1 MADFKLDRIRFKW
14 KNQWSP
20 TTAYIKDEIVEYAGS
35 TYVCRVGHTSS
46 ASFDTDFGTLDQ
58 EVYITVGRNATDTA
72 NIYYFNGR
80 SGQENPQI
88 TLKKGLTYVFNQD
101 DLTNVYFPNA
111 NGTTPN
117 LHPMYFSKTAENGTL
132 ENGGFRFEDGV
143 KYYINHTE
151 VTGDNYDSNFQTA
164 HYREIRVTVPLD
176 ATPFFFYCN
185 YHSGMGNDFNV
196 SNEAVWEKQIDGQVY
211 KNDWTTGTIYDIG
224 DIVVYN
230 GYIYKC
236 VDKHTSTADLTL
248 GLESESRHWHIL
260 SEQDSYKGTWIN
272 NTRYRPNDVVKN
284 NATWYRCITGHTSS
298 ATILTGLEADIEKWE
313 IVFQAINYLQDHTAN
328 VNYKVNDIVKKGSS
342 IWKCVTQHVSASPT
356 NFPAELSNWNL
367 YLEGMEFENQWDEV
381 VEYQIGDVVDY
392 GGYGYRALVN
402 NVNVKP
408 QATDTATWQQ
418 VYENFDHKGDYNYDS
433 SQEYKVG
440 DVVRHNGYLYVA
452 ILDNEDLV
460 EPPSATHWE
469 VVVPGRQWRGQWAD
483 QTEYKLEDLATYG
496 SNTYICTVKHISTT
510 GKRPDTDSVTW
521 NLHAEGKTS
530 NVLTTRGDLITYT
543 NDAAKLNK
551 ERFARGNEGQV
562 LRVESTSI
570 DWQDLDLISDVFY
583 VHPDGIDNAERGKSL
598 NSPFKTI
605 KYACDYIESNPQYRD
620 KFNGQIVARGIMSYI
635 ANPGAIGTTA
645 PNFTTLINSTNPRT
659 SKRYWDLNGDSAIP
673 GSVNDVRQWVKYYN
687 KYIAGTSSVDVDTPT
702 VKAACDDLWNELN
715 RVFSTFSS
723 ETFVD
728 AIDYDSDTVNDPFGT
743 GTYAFKR
750 SERKNSTVIIK
761 TGVYSEELPISV
773 PEGCA
778 LVGDELRSTVVQP
791 EIGYESTKMFY
802 VRDASGIRNL
812 TMQGLF
818 DVLTVDNQY
827 FTKRPVNDA
836 AYVSL
841 DPGTG
846 PTDES
851 VWIKTRS
858 PYIQNVTTIG
868 TGCTGL
874 KIDGDLH
881 DGGNDS
887 IVANDFT
894 QVLSDGI
901 GVWCTNLGRTE
912 LVSVFT
918 YYNHIGYLAENGGKI
933 RGTNG
938 NNSYGKYGSVAEGVD
953 NTETPITASLNNRA
967 GQAIVN
973 NVVTDGNEVLTVE
986 YANAGEGYDTNT
998 TYTVTGA
1005 GSGAAASTSSTRD
1018 GGIFQV
1024 RLTGIGELSLGTGYL
1039 QLQGNAQDGGDL
1051 GLGTMK
1057 LSGADINT
1065 FANYNGMRI
1074 VIISGAGA
1082 GQYGYITAFDDSSKI
1097 ATIAKE
1103 LDDSAGWEHFTGV
1116 SIVQPD
1122 STSRYQIE
1130 PRVIVDDPTSGTTA
1144 FIRLAISGGGLNVF
1158 KIIEPGSGYVS
1169 STPPTITIIDPNK
1182 TAPGAW
1188 EVRIGDGVLAQPTWT
1203 SRGSNYVS
1211 AFVATVSGA
1220 GYADEYPIGSTINVT
1235 GLSLIPGPGANL
1247 EFTGTD
1253 TLFAVVEISNIT
1265 GTAPN
1270 FTATLAITP
1279 YLKSNTTQAHATGI
1293 TIRESYSQV
1302 RLTGHDFLDI
1312 GTGNIG
1318 ATEYPQRYITGF
1330 DSANEPSQPNEA
1342 VDSGGGRVFYTST
1355 DQDGNFR
1362 VGELFKVEQATGVI
1376 TLNAD
1381 DFQLS
1386 GLTELRLGGVSLGGT
1401 SAVVREFSTD
1411 GVLAANSDNI
1421 VPTQKALKTFIEAQI
1436 GGGGA
1441 DVVVSG
1447 LLAGQT
1453 NILNQDEISS
1463 PTGVVNFED
1472 QINFTDGVLGDMLK
1486 ATLFLNGNG

>member
-35 TYVCRVGHTSS
+35 TYVCRVGHTSA
-46 ASFDTDFGTLDQ
+46 ASFDIDFGTLDQ
-58 EVYITVGRNATDTA
+58 EVYVTVGRNAADTG
-72 NIYYFNGR
+72 NIYYFNGV
-80 SGQENPQI
+80 SGQLNPEI

-101 DLTNVYFPNA
+101 DQTNVYFPNA
-111 NGTTPN
+111 NGGTPN
-117 LHPMYFSKTAENGTL
+117 PHPMFFSKTEDGTL
-132 ENGGFRFEDGV
+132 VNSGFRFEDGV

-151 VTGDNYDSNFQTA
+151 VTGDNYVANFNTA
-164 HYREIRVTVPLD
+164 HYREIRITVPLD
-176 ATPFFFYCN
+176 ATPFFFYC
-185 YHSGMGNDFNV
+185 HFHTGMGNDFNV

-211 KNDWTTGTIYDIG
+211 KNDWTVGTIYDIG

-236 VDKHTSTADLTL
+236 INRHTSTSIFND
-248 GLESESRHWHIL
+248 GLESESQNWHII
-260 SEQDSYKGTWIN
+260 SEQDSYKGTWVN
-272 NTRYRPNDVVKN
+272 GTRYRPNDVVKN
-284 NATWYRCITGHTSS
+284 NATLYRCITGHVS
-298 ATILTGLEADIEKWE
+298 AATTDEGIELDLSKWE
-313 IVFQAINYLQDHTAN
+313 IAFQAFNYLQDHNAGI
-328 VNYKVNDIVKKGSS
+328 NYKVNDIVKKGSS
-342 IWKCVTQHVSASPT
+342 IWKCVTQHISASPP
-356 NFPAELSNWNL
+356 NFPSELSNWNL
-367 YLEGMEFENQWDEV
+367 YLEGMEFENQWDAV

-452 ILDNEDLV
+452 ILDNEDVV

-543 NDAAKLNK
+543 NDVAKLNK
-551 ERFARGNEGQV
+551 QRFARGNEGQV
-562 LRVESTSI
+562 LRVQSTGL
-570 DWQDLDLISDVFY
+570 DWQDLDLIADVFY
-583 VHPDGIDNAERGKSL
+583 VHPDGIDNPERGKSL
-598 NSPFKTI
+598 NSPYKTI
-605 KYACDYIESNPQYRD
+605 KYACDQIRANPTYRDSINYTAIDNALELSASANAQYATDAPNLKAVLESNNARTSNPYGD
-620 KFNGQIVARGIMSYI
+620 LSGSGAIVAGDAALWISWYEAFI
-635 ANPGAIGTTA
+635 DGTTTWSGTQA
-645 PNFTTLINSTNPRT
+645 QE
-659 SKRYWDLNGDSAIP
+659 D
-673 GSVNDVRQWVKYYN
+673 
-687 KYIAGTSSVDVDTPT
+687 AGR
-702 VKAACDDLWNELN
+702 DLWNQLN
-715 RVFSTFSS
+715 RTFDTWKN
-723 ETFVD
+723 ETFTQVGGL
-728 AIDYDSDTVNDPFGT
+728 GT
-743 GTYAFKR
+743 TFNAKVQTLK
-750 SERKNSTVIIK
+750 ESTVIVK
-761 TGVYSEELPISV
+761 TGIYKETLPIIV

-778 LVGDELRSTVVQP
+778 IVGDELRSTVIQP
-791 EIGYESTKMFY
+791 EEGYESTKMFY
-802 VRDASGIRNL
+802 VRNASGIRNL
-812 TMQGLF
+812 TMEGLF
-818 DVLTVDNQY
+818 DILTVDNAY
-827 FTKRPVNDA
+827 FTKRPVNDV

-881 DGGNDS
+881 NGGNDS

-967 GQAIVN
+967 GQAIVSD
-973 NVVTDGNEVLTVE
+973 VVTDGNQVLTVE
-986 YANAGEGYDTNT
+986 YANAGEGYDAST

-1005 GSGAAASTSSTRD
+1005 GTGAASTTANTRD
-1018 GGIFQV
+1018 GGIFQI
-1024 RLTGIGELSLGTGYL
+1024 RLTGTGLLPLGTGYL
-1039 QLQGNAQDGGDL
+1039 QLQGNAQDGGSL
-1051 GLGTMK
+1051 GAGTMI

-1065 FANYNGMRI
+1065 FANYDGMRI

-1082 GQYGYITAFDDSSKI
+1082 GQYGYITAFDNVSKQV
-1097 ATIAKE
+1097 TVAKE
-1103 LDDSAGWEHFTGV
+1103 SDDSAGWQHFTGATL
-1116 SIVQPD
+1116 VQPD

-1130 PRVIVDDPTSGTTA
+1130 PRVVIDDPTSGTTA
-1144 FIRLAISGGGLNVF
+1144 FVRLAISGGGLNQF
-1158 KIIEPGSGYVS
+1158 KIIEPGSGYES
-1169 STPPTITIIDPNK
+1169 SSPPTVTITDPNA
-1182 TAPGAW
+1182 TSPGVW
-1188 EVRIGDGVLAQPTWT
+1188 EVRIGNGVLAQPTW
-1203 SRGSNYVS
+1203 SNRGTGYQS

-1247 EFTGTD
+1247 EFAGTD
-1253 TLFAVVEISNIT
+1253 TLFAVVEVSNIT

-1279 YLKSNTTQAHATGI
+1279 YLKSNTTQAHATAI

-1312 GTGNIG
+1312 GTGN
-1318 ATEYPQRYITGF
+1318 ASDTEYPSRYIFGY

-1411 GVLAANSDNI
+1411 GALAANSDNI
-1421 VPTQKALKTFIEAQI
+1421 VPTQKALATFIEAQI

-1472 QINFTDGVLGDMLK
+1472 QVNFTDGILGDMLK
-1486 ATLFLNGNG
+1486 AQLFLNGNG

>member
-35 TYVCRVGHTSS
+35 TYVCRVGHTSA
-46 ASFDTDFGTLDQ
+46 ASFDIDFGTLDQ
-58 EVYITVGRNATDTA
+58 EVYVTVARNAADTA
-72 NIYYFNGR
+72 NIYYFNGV
-80 SGQENPQI
+80 SGQLSPEI

-101 DLTNVYFPNA
+101 DQTNVYFPNA
-111 NGTTPN
+111 NGGTPN
-117 LHPMYFSKTAENGTL
+117 PHPMFFSKTEDGTL
-132 ENGGFRFEDGV
+132 VNSGFRFEDGV

-151 VTGDNYDSNFQTA
+151 VTGDNYVANFNTA
-164 HYREIRVTVPLD
+164 HYREIRITVPLD
-176 ATPFFFYCN
+176 ATPFFFYC
-185 YHSGMGNDFNV
+185 HFHTGMGNDFNV

-211 KNDWTTGTIYDIG
+211 KNDWTVGTIYDIG

-236 VDKHTSTADLTL
+236 IDRHTSTADLTL
-248 GLESESRHWHIL
+248 GLESESHHWHIL

-272 NTRYRPNDVVKN
+272 NTRYRLNDVVKN

-298 ATILTGLEADIEKWE
+298 ATILTGLEADLEKWE
-313 IVFQAINYLQDHTAN
+313 IAFQAVNYLQDHTAG

-342 IWKCVTQHVSASPT
+342 IWKCVTQHVSAIPT
-356 NFPAELSNWNL
+356 NFPSELSNWNL
-367 YLEGMEFENQWDEV
+367 YLEGMEFENQWDAV

-452 ILDNEDLV
+452 ILDNEDVV

-551 ERFARGNEGQV
+551 QRFARGNEGQV
-562 LRVESTSI
+562 LRAESTSI
-570 DWQDLDLISDVFY
+570 DWQDLDLIAAVFY
-583 VHPDGIDNAERGKSL
+583 VHPDGIDNPERGKSL

-605 KYACDYIESNPQYRD
+605 KYACDQIRANPTYRESINYTAIDNALELSASANAQYATDAPNLKAVLESNNARTSNPYGD
-620 KFNGQIVARGIMSYI
+620 LSGSGAIVAGDAALWISWYEAFI
-635 ANPGAIGTTA
+635 VGASTWSGTQA
-645 PNFTTLINSTNPRT
+645 QE
-659 SKRYWDLNGDSAIP
+659 D
-673 GSVNDVRQWVKYYN
+673 
-687 KYIAGTSSVDVDTPT
+687 AGR
-702 VKAACDDLWNELN
+702 DLWNQLN
-715 RVFSTFSS
+715 RTFDTWKN
-723 ETFVD
+723 ETFTQVGGL
-728 AIDYDSDTVNDPFGT
+728 GT
-743 GTYAFKR
+743 TFNAKVQTLKE
-750 SERKNSTVIIK
+750 SSVMIK
-761 TGVYSEELPISV
+761 TGIYKEALPIIV

-791 EIGYESTKMFY
+791 ETGYESTKMFY
-802 VRDASGIRNL
+802 VRNASGIRNL
-812 TMQGLF
+812 TMEGLF
-818 DVLTVDNQY
+818 DVLTVDNAY
-827 FTKRPVNDA
+827 FTKRPVNDV

-986 YANAGEGYDTNT
+986 YSNAGEGYDTNT

-1005 GSGAAASTSSTRD
+1005 GSGAAASTSTTRD

-1051 GLGTMK
+1051 SLGTMK

-1097 ATIAKE
+1097 ATVAKE
-1103 LDDSAGWEHFTGV
+1103 LDDSTGWQHFTGAT
-1116 SIVQPD
+1116 IVQPD

-1130 PRVIVDDPTSGTTA
+1130 PRVIVGDPTSGTTA

-1169 STPPTITIIDPNK
+1169 STPPTITIIDPNA
-1182 TAPGAW
+1182 TSPGAW

-1211 AFVATVSGA
+1211 AFVATVSGV
-1220 GYADEYPIGSTINVT
+1220 GYADQYPVGSTIEVT

-1253 TLFAVVEISNIT
+1253 TIYAVVEVSNIT

-1318 ATEYPQRYITGF
+1318 STEYPQRYITGY

-1421 VPTQKALKTFIEAQI
+1421 IPTQKALKTFIEAQI

>member
-35 TYVCRVGHTSS
+35 TYVCRVGHTSA
-46 ASFDTDFGTLDQ
+46 ASFDADFGALDQ
-58 EVYITVGRNATDTA
+58 EVYITVGRNAADTA
-72 NIYYFNGR
+72 NIYYFNGV
-80 SGQENPQI
+80 SGQLNPEI

-101 DLTNVYFPNA
+101 DQTNVYFPNA
-111 NGTTPN
+111 NGGTPN
-117 LHPMYFSKTAENGTL
+117 PHPMFFSKTEDGTL
-132 ENGGFRFEDGV
+132 VNSGFRFEDGV

-151 VTGDNYDSNFQTA
+151 VTGDDYVTNFNTA
-164 HYREIRVTVPLD
+164 HYREVRITIPLD
-176 ATPFFFYCN
+176 ATPFFFYC
-185 YHSGMGNDFNV
+185 HFHTGMGNDFNV

-211 KNDWTTGTIYDIG
+211 KNDWTVGTIYDIG

-236 VDKHTSTADLTL
+236 INRHTSTSIFND
-248 GLESESRHWHIL
+248 GLESESQNWHII
-260 SEQDSYKGTWIN
+260 SEQDSYKGAWVN
-272 NTRYRPNDVVKN
+272 ATRYRPNDLVKN
-284 NATWYRCITGHTSS
+284 NATIYRCITGHVS
-298 ATILTGLEADIEKWE
+298 AATTDEGIELDLSKWE
-313 IVFQAINYLQDHTAN
+313 IAFQAVNYLQDHTSG

-342 IWKCVTQHVSASPT
+342 IWKCVTQHISASPPD
-356 NFPAELSNWNL
+356 FPSELSNWNL

-408 QATDTATWQQ
+408 QATDTVTWQQ

-452 ILDNEDLV
+452 ILDNEDVV

-483 QTEYKLEDLATYG
+483 QREYKLEDLATYG
-496 SNTYICTVKHISTT
+496 SNTYICTVKHISTP

-543 NDAAKLNK
+543 NDALKLNK
-551 ERFARGNEGQV
+551 QRFARGNEGQV
-562 LRVESTSI
+562 LRVQSTGL
-570 DWQDLDLISDVFY
+570 DWQDLDLIADVFY
-583 VHPDGIDNAERGKSL
+583 VHPDGIDNPERGKSL
-598 NSPFKTI
+598 NSPYKTI
-605 KYACDYIESNPQYRD
+605 KYACD
-620 KFNGQIVARGIMSYI
+620 QII
-635 ANPGAIGTTA
+635 ANPTYRDSINYTAIDNALILSATANAQFAIDA
-645 PNFTTLINSTNPRT
+645 PNLKAVIEETNPRT
-659 SKRYWDLNGDSAIP
+659 SNPYGDIT
-673 GSVNDVRQWVKYYN
+673 GTGT
-687 KYIAGTSSVDVDTPT
+687 ITSSDSSAWIDWYQAFIDGEEVYTDTQA
-702 VKAACDDLWNELN
+702 KEDAGRDLWNQLN
-715 RVFSTFSS
+715 RTFDTWKN
-723 ETFVD
+723 ETFTQVGGL
-728 AIDYDSDTVNDPFGT
+728 GT
-743 GTYAFKR
+743 TFNAKVQTLK
-750 SERKNSTVIIK
+750 ESTVMVK
-761 TGVYSEELPISV
+761 TGIYKEVLPITV

-778 LVGDELRSTVVQP
+778 IVGDELRSTVIQP
-791 EIGYESTKMFY
+791 ETGYESTKMFY
-802 VRDASGIRNL
+802 VRNASGIRNL
-812 TMQGLF
+812 TMEGLF
-818 DVLTVDNQY
+818 DILTVDNEY
-827 FTKRPVNDA
+827 FTKRPVNDV

-881 DGGNDS
+881 AGGNDS

-986 YANAGEGYDTNT
+986 YSNAGEGYDAST

-1005 GSGAAASTSSTRD
+1005 GTGATSTTANTRD
-1018 GGIFQV
+1018 GGIFQI
-1024 RLTGIGELSLGTGYL
+1024 RLTGIGELPLGTGYL
-1039 QLQGNAQDGGDL
+1039 QLQGNAQDGGSL
-1051 GLGTMK
+1051 GSGTMIM
-1057 LSGADINT
+1057 SGADINT
-1065 FANYNGMRI
+1065 FANYDGMRI

-1082 GQYGYITAFDDSSKI
+1082 GQYGYITAFDTVSKQV
-1097 ATIAKE
+1097 TVAKE
-1103 LDDSAGWEHFTGV
+1103 SDDSAGWEHFTGATL
-1116 SIVQPD
+1116 VQPD

-1130 PRVIVDDPTSGTTA
+1130 PRVVIDDPTSGTTA
-1144 FIRLAISGGGLNVF
+1144 FVRLAISGGGLNQF

-1169 STPPTITIIDPNK
+1169 STPPTVTITDPNA
-1182 TAPGAW
+1182 TTPGAW

-1203 SRGSNYVS
+1203 SRGSGYQS

-1220 GYADEYPIGSTINVT
+1220 GYADEYPVGSTINVT

-1253 TLFAVVEISNIT
+1253 TLFAVVEVSNIT

-1279 YLKSNTTQAHATGI
+1279 YLKSNTTQAHATAI

-1312 GTGNIG
+1312 GTGN
-1318 ATEYPQRYITGF
+1318 ASDTEYPSRYIFGY

-1411 GVLAANSDNI
+1411 GALAANSDNI
-1421 VPTQKALKTFIEAQI
+1421 VPTQKALATFIEAQI

-1463 PTGVVNFED
+1463 PTGVVNFEN
-1472 QINFTDGVLGDMLK
+1472 QVNFTDGILGDMLK
-1486 ATLFLNGNG
+1486 AQLFLNGNG